1 MFIEAAMKEE
11 LPDFF
16 TPYAY
21 VRYLIDRPLQPKGPI
36 SRQDLRRSIQG
47 PFPTAD
53 LVGAAALRFAP
64 HSAPSG
70 HPGGALR
77 CRAPRSP

>member
-21 VRYLIDRPLQPKGPI
+21 VRYLIERPLQPKGPI
-36 SRQDLRRSIQG
+36 ARQDLRRSIQG
-47 PFPTAD
+47 PFPAPE
-53 LVGAAALRFAP
+53 LVAA
-64 HSAPSG
+64 
-70 HPGGALR
+70 
-77 CRAPRSP
+77 RA